1 MDFVDARRKTPTETL
16 LSGFYGVSFAGLFVD
31 ASKLLW
37 PPSAETFGSM
47 VVCLPPSI
55 DESIGQKNVRYDC
68 LVLSRALVQ
77 MLYAVFGRVWVS
89 IDMLEYLRDSIR
101 RLQQRDGFQDDILE
115 RMGIGK
121 VFGRLDA

>member
-37 PPSAETFGSM
+37 PPSAETLRSV

-55 DESIGQKNVRYDC
+55 DESVRHENVRDDR
-68 LVLSRALVQ
+68 LVLSRALVKV
-77 MLYAVFGRVWVS
+77 LYAVFGRVWVS
-89 IDMLEYLRDSIR
+89 IDMLEYLGDSIR
-101 RLQQRDGFQDDILE
+101 RLQQRDCLQDDILE
-115 RMGIGK
+115 RMGIGE

>member
-55 DESIGQKNVRYDC
+55 DESVRHKNVRYDR

-89 IDMLEYLRDSIR
+89 IDMLEYLGDSIR
-101 RLQQRDGFQDDILE
+101 RLQQRDGLQDDILE
-115 RMGIGK
+115 RMRIRK